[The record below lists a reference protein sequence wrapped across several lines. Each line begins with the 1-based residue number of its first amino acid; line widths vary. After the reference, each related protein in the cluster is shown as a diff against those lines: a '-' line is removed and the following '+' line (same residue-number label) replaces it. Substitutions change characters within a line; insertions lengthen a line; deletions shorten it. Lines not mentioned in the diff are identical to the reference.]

1 MKNDKGLAPV
11 FIILGLVLLFS
22 LSYLGYYYYTN
33 KQLPSLPNI
42 EIQEKKYNSIGF
54 LKFKLPDHDQNKV
67 DEFLKNPE
75 NTNCF
80 KKEYFREVTFDGYN
94 ILLYSFPENE
104 DPLCMGAPGPYSN
117 IQLNYIDSDFTKSDF
132 KKPEFYTWVK
142 DEKLSTQRLNVFKN
156 TNSYQAISREYFLII
171 DKESKKDEG
180 ITISISPNVSEDSL
194 EYQYVISLIK
204 AFEIKERTEFK
215 GLSNC
220 KEGECKNLDVSVTF
234 ENTGR
239 HKDES
244 YVVRN
249 YKISLTDT
257 KTGNEYYKYVNPK
270 LDIETESEI
279 RDIRKFY
286 NYIIFRYT
294 TNDVKDLNNSKE
306 TSKIGI
312 LDLNNGQIRDL
323 IVNPVGLRFQDYLV
337 AGDDI
342 FFITG
347 DSCGEVCLEP
357 NMKKYLLRYNFKNNQ
372 ITQLF
377 AKSLGELGVT
387 EQEETKFFSL
397 EKYEKNKIIMS
408 LAQVIQPAFDFV
420 EVDLATG
427 EVKKLTN
434 NFEIYGDAK
443 ITKQIELGVVKYNKL
458 TIKDGLLIESL
469 ENN

>member
-1 MKNDKGLAPV
+1 MRNNKGIASV
-11 FIILGLVLLFS
+11 FIILGIVLLAVF
-22 LSYLGYYYYTN
+22 LYLGFYFYSN
-33 KQLPSLPNI
+33 KELPAFSTI
-42 EIQEKKYNSIGF
+42 EINEKSYNSVGF
-54 LKFKLPDHDQNKV
+54 LKFKLPELDQNKI

-75 NTNCF
+75 NTKCF
-80 KKEYFREVTFDGYN
+80 KKEYFKEVTFDEFNN
-94 ILLYSFPENE
+94 ISLTTFPENE

-142 DEKLSTQRLNVFKN
+142 DENLSTQRLNVFKN

-171 DKESKKDEG
+171 DKESKKDDG
-180 ITISISPNVSEDSL
+180 ITISISPSISEDSL
-194 EYQYVISLIK
+194 EYQYAISLIK
-204 AFEIKERTEFK
+204 AFEIKERTEFT

-220 KEGECKNLDVSVTF
+220 REGECKNLDVSITF
-234 ENTGR
+234 ENTGI

-257 KTGNEYYKYVNPK
+257 KTGNEYFKYVNPK
-270 LDIETESEI
+270 LGIETESEI
-279 RDIRKFY
+279 RDIRKFN

-294 TNDVKDLNNSKE
+294 ISDVKDLNNSKE

-312 LDLNNGQIRDL
+312 LDLTNGQIRDL
-323 IVNPVGLRFQDYLV
+323 IINPVGLRFQDYLV

-372 ITQLF
+372 ITQIF
-377 AKSLGELGVT
+377 NKSLGELGVT
-387 EQEETKFFSL
+387 ESEATKFFEL
-397 EKYEKNKIIMS
+397 EKYNKNKIIMS
-408 LAQVIQPAFDFV
+408 VRQVIQPAFDFV
-420 EVDLATG
+420 EIDLATG
-427 EVKKLTN
+427 EVKKLTK
-434 NFEIYGDAK
+434 NFEISGEAK
-443 ITKQIELGVVKYNKL
+443 VAKQKELGVVKYNKL
-458 TIKDGLLIESL
+458 NITDGLLVESIE
-469 ENN
+469 N